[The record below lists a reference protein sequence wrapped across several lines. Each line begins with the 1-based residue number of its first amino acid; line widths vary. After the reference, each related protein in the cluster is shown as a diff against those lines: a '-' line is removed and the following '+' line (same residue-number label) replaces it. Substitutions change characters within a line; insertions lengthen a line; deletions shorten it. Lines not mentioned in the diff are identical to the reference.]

1 MLLLSFSFWTQAAF
15 WSILL
20 GIALYLS
27 VISMGWEAAL
37 HRVPLIVLCHFANFY
52 VCYSFLIPRYFEKKK
67 FGATILGLV
76 LLLAVLTPVRYNIEK
91 QFMLERLH
99 TRGIVGLPGL
109 TGFVI
114 FSELAIASFASLL
127 RLSVSNQRHKQR
139 ATYMQKLQL
148 ETELRFLK
156 TQMSPHFLFN
166 TINNIYSLALVK
178 SDKAPEALLKLSDLL
193 RYLLYECH
201 EIVTLKKEIDALHL
215 YKTLFQLKYEHPLD
229 ISVLNE
235 IADAEHIRLEPLLLI
250 PLLENAL
257 KHSGIGLMK
266 ESYAHISIRQ
276 DNGELV
282 FQFINSMSQIP
293 LESEV
298 GGIGMQ
304 NIRKRLKLQYGDKY
318 TLAVHPAK
326 HQFSVLLKIPAA

>member
-1 MLLLSFSFWTQAAF
+1 MQAAF
-15 WSILL
+15 WSTLL

-37 HRVPLIVLCHFANFY
+37 RRAPLIVLCHFANFY

-67 FGATILGLV
+67 FGTAILGLI
-76 LLLAVLTPVRYNIEK
+76 LLLVVLTPIRYDIEK
-91 QFMLERLH
+91 QFLLDRPLGH
-99 TRGIVGLPGL
+99 GIVGLPGL
-109 TGFVI
+109 MGFVI

-127 RLSVSNQRHKQR
+127 RLTVSNQRHKQR
-139 ATYMQKLQL
+139 AAYMQKLQL

-201 EIVTLKKEIDALHL
+201 ENVTLKKEIDALHL
-215 YKTLFQLKYEHPLD
+215 YKHLFQLRYENMLA
-229 ISVLNE
+229 ISISNE
-235 IADAEHIRLEPLLLI
+235 VENSEHIRLEPLLLI

-257 KHSGIGLMK
+257 KHSGIGLIK
-266 ESYAHISIRQ
+266 ESFANVSIRQ
-276 DNGELV
+276 EDGRLA
-282 FQFINSMSQIP
+282 FHFINSMSGIP
-293 LESEV
+293 TGVDV

-304 NIRKRLKLQYGDKY
+304 NIRKRLALQYGNQY
-318 TLAVHPAK
+318 SLSVHSTEQ
-326 HQFSVLLKIPAA
+326 QFSVLLKIPSI